1 MTDLAS
7 SPKPPRRRWAARA
20 LLVVAL
26 LGAGLACGGAWLVGS
41 ETGFRVLCRMLEQ
54 SSGGRLQID
63 DAGGRLFGDWRAG
76 SLRWRDSID
85 EFNEIELRQ
94 LAVSWSPG
102 ELLRGRLALA
112 RVDAASLR
120 LDSAADSPAATL
132 PDSLQLP
139 LSLSVAQ
146 LRLGSLS
153 YGKSGSAV
161 TLAEHID
168 AVLASDGSSYRL
180 ERLRASVGRLVL
192 AADATLAAQRPF
204 ALSAQAA
211 FSGSAVGQPF
221 ALELAGSGWLDRLQV
236 DGTVSAGAGQVG
248 KAPSVA
254 ASGELHAQLTPFA
267 AQPVASLRVQLN
279 HLDPAQLVAG
289 APQAQ
294 LDIEAQLAPVGDR
307 ERTLGG
313 QLRVINRHSGALDR
327 QRLPVDAL
335 RTQLTWRG
343 ERLDFSAIDIALA
356 GGGALKGQG
365 SLAGAQLELELA
377 AQRVDARSLHR
388 RLLATRLSG
397 PLRASLSSDRQ
408 HLEVDWRDARYA
420 LLANASR
427 TAQAIVV
434 ERLRL
439 VSGEA
444 RLDVQGELALTGEA
458 RFALH
463 GELRKFDAARFLPA
477 AGLPHSVLNARFEA
491 RGARHPALEIG
502 LRFAL
507 QDSRLGTQALAGKG
521 QLDLA
526 GSRLREVDI
535 DLDAAG
541 NRLRAQGA
549 FGRPGDALQLT
560 LAAPKL
566 EALGW
571 PALSGDAHAT
581 AAIAGSVAA
590 PEFSGQFQAA
600 RLRLGA
606 WLDVSDLAL
615 DAQLAAGAQG
625 ALSGRLRCAACA
637 LPAAGI
643 PTLTLEASASGQRRE
658 HQVQL
663 RVGLPEKRQLRLALA
678 GGWPAVATATAVSP
692 PLWRGTLSELRL
704 TRRADHAAA
713 NSALLELTAP
723 APLQLGT
730 AALSFGPATISGAVG
745 SLSIDRLALESG
757 RWQSAGRLQHF
768 RPQPLLVELAAL
780 GAWHAAPGSAAAP
793 PLVLAGQWELA
804 QREQLTGRLAL
815 WRESGDL
822 SLGALPLGL
831 SEARLQADLAD
842 GRVLA
847 SAQLR
852 GQRLGEISAELS
864 APLART
870 DRSASLLDA
879 QAPWQGR
886 LQAEVPDLSWLGA
899 LLGES
904 WQVAGRLRGEM
915 QLAGSAARP
924 QFSGQWRG
932 DELALRSLDQG
943 MRLER
948 GEALLDITA
957 DRLLLR
963 RLSFDSDFSPLP
975 QLLRGDPRIDVARL
989 TATPGRLT
997 ASGELALTG
1006 DNGAARLTMQLDRVG
1021 VMQRADQWLAVSG
1034 QGELQLRDQQLEV
1047 GGKLAVDAGFWS
1059 LAPAG
1064 RPSLSDDV
1072 VLHRANAAP
1081 AGNRAQRALKL
1092 DVQLA
1097 LGRHVYFRGAGVNAR
1112 LAGDLRI
1119 RSDDAGLPRASG
1131 SIRTL
1136 DGRFDAYGQQ
1146 LEIERGIVN
1155 FQGAIDNPGLNLL
1168 AVRKNLQVEAGVEV
1182 TGTVQRPLIR
1192 LVSTPSVPDA
1202 EKLSWLVLG
1211 RPPDQ
1216 GSGGDSGVLLAA
1228 AQTIFGGQ
1236 DGGVL
1241 GQLRRG
1247 LGIDE
1252 FGVSTGQLGGT
1263 TSSATS
1269 RVATSTGFGSSSQ
1282 SVNGQIVSVGKRL
1295 SANARLSYEQSLNTT
1310 ESIVKL
1316 TVDLNRQFSVVGRA
1330 GSESAVDFFWKHSFG
1345 R

>member
-7 SPKPPRRRWAARA
+7 LPKPPRRRWAARA
-20 LLVVAL
+20 LLLVAL
-26 LGAGLACGGAWLVGS
+26 LGVGLVSGGAWLVVS
-41 ETGFRVLCRMLEQ
+41 ENGFRVICRGLEQ
-54 SSGGRLQID
+54 SSAGRLQID
-63 DAGGRLFGDWRAG
+63 DAGGRLLGDWRVGA
-76 SLRWRDSID
+76 LRWRDSID
-85 EFNEIELRQ
+85 EVELQQ
-94 LAVSWSPG
+94 LVVSWSPG
-102 ELLRGRLALA
+102 ELLHGRLAVA
-112 RVDAASLR
+112 RVEAASLR
-120 LDSAADSPAATL
+120 LDSTPHSPAATL

-139 LSLSVAQ
+139 LRLSVAQ
-146 LRLGSLS
+146 LRLGLLS
-153 YGKSGSAV
+153 FGKNGSAV
-161 TLAEHID
+161 PLAENIN
-168 AVLASDGSSYRL
+168 ARLSSDGASYRL
-180 ERLRASVGRLVL
+180 ERLQANVGKLAL

-204 ALSAQAA
+204 ALSARAA
-211 FSGSAVGQPF
+211 LSGRALAQPF
-221 ALELAGSGWLDRLQV
+221 ALELSGSGWLDRLQV
-236 DGTVSAGAGQVG
+236 AGTLSGVPGEGGKTPSA
-248 KAPSVA
+248 A
-254 ASGELHAQLTPFA
+254 ASGEVHAQLTPFA
-267 AQPVASLRVQLN
+267 AQPFASLRVQLN
-279 HLDPAQLVAG
+279 GIDPAQLVAG
-289 APQAQ
+289 APQAL
-294 LDIEAQLAPVGDR
+294 LDIDAQLAPVGDR
-307 ERTLGG
+307 DGTLGG
-313 QLRVINRHSGALDR
+313 QLRVTNRQSGALDR

-335 RTQLTWRG
+335 RTQLAWRG
-343 ERLDFSAIDIALA
+343 ERLDLSAIDIALA

-365 SLAGAQLELELA
+365 SLVGAQLDLELA
-377 AQRVDARSLHR
+377 AQRVDARALHR
-388 RLLATRLSG
+388 RLLSTRLSG
-397 PLRASLSSDRQ
+397 PLRASLGGDLQR
-408 HLEVDWRDARYA
+408 LEVDWREARYA
-420 LLANASR
+420 LIANASR
-427 TAQAIVV
+427 TSQAIVV
-434 ERLRL
+434 NRLRIA
-439 VSGEA
+439 SGEA

-458 RFALH
+458 RFALQ
-463 GELRKFDAARFLPA
+463 GELKKFDAARFLAA

-491 RGARHPALEIG
+491 RGARHPALEVA

-507 QDSRLGTQALAGKG
+507 QDSRLGTRALSGKG
-521 QLDLA
+521 LLDLS

-549 FGRPGDALQLT
+549 FGRAGDALQLT

-571 PALSGDAHAT
+571 PALSGDARAT
-581 AAIAGSVAA
+581 VSIAGSVAA
-590 PEFSGQFQAA
+590 PEFSGQLQAA
-600 RLRLGA
+600 RLHLAA

-625 ALSGRLRCAACA
+625 ALSGQLRCAACA
-637 LPAAGI
+637 LPGAGI
-643 PTLTLEASASGQRRE
+643 PALAIEASAAGSRRV
-658 HQVQL
+658 HQVDL
-663 RVGLPEKRQLRLALA
+663 RVGLPEKRELRLVLA
-678 GGWPAVATATAVSP
+678 GGWSAEATRQSVSP
-692 PLWRGTLSELRL
+692 PLWRGMLNELRL
-704 TRRADHAAA
+704 TRRVGSVPA
-713 NSALLELTAP
+713 NSALLQLTAP
-723 APLQLGT
+723 APLQLG
-730 AALSFGPATISGAVG
+730 AASLSFGPAAIDGALG
-745 SLSIDRLALESG
+745 SLNIDRLALEAG

-768 RPQPLLVELAAL
+768 RPQQLLAELASPA
-780 GAWHAAPGSAAAP
+780 AWRVAPGGAKAQ

-804 QREQLTGRLAL
+804 QREQLNGRLAL

-822 SLGALPLGL
+822 LLGALPLGL
-831 SEARLQADLAD
+831 SEARLQANLGD
-842 GRVLA
+842 GRLAA

-852 GQRLGEISAELS
+852 GKRLGEISAELL
-864 APLART
+864 APLGRA
-870 DRSASLLDA
+870 DRGAPLIDA

-899 LLGES
+899 LLGEN
-904 WQVAGRLRGEM
+904 WQVAGRLHGEM
-915 QLAGSAARP
+915 RLAGSAARP

-932 DELALRSLDQG
+932 DQLALRSLDQG

-948 GEALLDITA
+948 GEALLDLTS

-963 RLSFDSDFSPLP
+963 HLSFESDFAPLP
-975 QLLRGDPRIDVARL
+975 QVLRGDPRLDAARL

-997 ASGELALTG
+997 ASGELALAG
-1006 DNGAARLTMQLDRVG
+1006 GGAARLGLQLDRVG
-1021 VMQRADQWLAVSG
+1021 VMQRADQWVAVSG

-1059 LAPAG
+1059 LAPAD
-1064 RPSLSDDV
+1064 RPGLSDDV
-1072 VLHRANAAP
+1072 VLHRANAVP
-1081 AGNRAQRALKL
+1081 AGSRAQRALKL
-1092 DVQLA
+1092 DLQLA
-1097 LGRHVYFRGAGVNAR
+1097 LGSRVHFHGAGVAAR

-1131 SIRTL
+1131 SIRTV
-1136 DGRFDAYGQQ
+1136 DGRFDAYGKQ

-1182 TGTVQRPLIR
+1182 TGTAQRPLIR
-1192 LVSTPSVPDA
+1192 LVSTPNVPDA

-1211 RPPDQ
+1211 RSPEQ

-1252 FGVSTGQLGGT
+1252 FGVSSGQLGGT

-1269 RVATSTGFGSSSQ
+1269 RVATSAGFGSSSQ
-1282 SVNGQIVSVGKRL
+1282 TVNGQIVSVGKRL
-1295 SANARLSYEQSLNTT
+1295 SSNAQLSYEQSLNTT

-1330 GSESAVDFFWKHSFG
+1330 GAESAVDFFWNHSFG